1 MTEISMGED
10 SSEQSGFRPSLGL
23 FDATAIGVGAIIG
36 GGIFVVTGISAG
48 LAGSAF
54 LVSMLIAAVISLFT
68 ASSFIQLTEWLP
80 KEGSIYEY
88 SYRLISPF
96 AGFLTGWMWI
106 FSNTFGG
113 AAVSLG
119 FAYYLIALWPV
130 LPATYVAA
138 IICLVF
144 TAINY
149 YGIRESARLNSILV
163 AAKLLILVLFII
175 LGLPHISQSNFVPF
189 KPFEVGVFYGAFY
202 IFFAFGGFAR
212 AAVVAEEIKDAK
224 RNVPRAIILALV
236 ISAIVY
242 MFVGTVAVGLAGAD
256 RLASSNSPLAEAI
269 SATGAKAA
277 VLIVSVGGM
286 LATASV
292 LLTSILGVSRMAYAM
307 AKRKDL
313 PEAVGK
319 LDSKRNTPYYSVLI
333 TGFVM
338 TLLVLLVDLTRVV
351 AISTFALLFFYTL
364 ANVSALR
371 LKTGKRVYSKILP
384 SLGMAMCLAFLAF
397 AFFASL
403 QSWIIG
409 AASLL
414 AGAVYYVA
422 KRKIT
427 LKT

>member
-1 MTEISMGED
+1 
-10 SSEQSGFRPSLGL
+10 
-23 FDATAIGVGAIIG
+23 
-36 GGIFVVTGISAG
+36 
-48 LAGSAF
+48 
-54 LVSMLIAAVISLFT
+54 
-68 ASSFIQLTEWLP
+68 
-80 KEGSIYEY
+80 
-88 SYRLISPF
+88 
-96 AGFLTGWMWI
+96 MWI

-138 IICLVF
+138 IICLTF

-163 AAKLLILVLFII
+163 AAKLLILALFII
-175 LGLPHISQSNFVPF
+175 LGLPHISQANFVPF

-242 MFVGTVAVGLAGAD
+242 MLVGTVAVGLAGAD

-351 AISTFALLFFYTL
+351 AISTFALLFFYT
-364 ANVSALR
+364 
-371 LKTGKRVYSKILP
+371 
-384 SLGMAMCLAFLAF
+384 
-397 AFFASL
+397 FASTI
-403 QSWIIG
+403 SEHFWIPSPVAETLG
-409 AASLL
+409 CLTSLMSFSTNSSTCPSM
-414 AGAVYYVA
+414 YE
-422 KRKIT
+422 
-427 LKT
+427 

>member
-1 MTEISMGED
+1 MGED

-163 AAKLLILVLFII
+163 AAKLLILALFII

-224 RNVPRAIILALV
+224 RNVPRAIILALA

-242 MFVGTVAVGLAGAD
+242 MLVGTVAVGLAGAD

-333 TGFVM
+333 TGFAM

-371 LKTGKRVYSKILP
+371 LKTGRRWYSKVLP

-409 AASLL
+409 TASLL

>member
-1 MTEISMGED
+1 MGED

-149 YGIRESARLNSILV
+149 YGIRESARLNNILV
-163 AAKLLILVLFII
+163 AAKLLILALFII

-242 MFVGTVAVGLAGAD
+242 MLVGTVAVGLAGAD

-333 TGFVM
+333 TGLVM

-371 LKTGKRVYSKILP
+371 LKTGKRVHSKILP
-384 SLGMAMCLAFLAF
+384 SLGMAMCLTFLAF

-414 AGAVYYVA
+414 AGGMYYVA
-422 KRKIT
+422 KQKIKP
-427 LKT
+427 KT